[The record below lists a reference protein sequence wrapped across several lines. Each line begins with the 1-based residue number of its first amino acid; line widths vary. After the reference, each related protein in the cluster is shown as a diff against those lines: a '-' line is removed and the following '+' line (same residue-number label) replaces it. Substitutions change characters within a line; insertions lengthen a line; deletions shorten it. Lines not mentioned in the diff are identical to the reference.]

1 MLDVAHP
8 AFDLVGMSQ
17 DLFLIG
23 EILLLLN
30 GGRGGGGG
38 ALIWSNCTETNL
50 FSTTHEDEVFR

>member
-30 GGRGGGGG
+30 GGGGG
-38 ALIWSNCTETNL
+38 TNL
-50 FSTTHEDEVFR
+50 EQLRHITFYNSRR